1 MALASEFFVRGFEV
15 PRVLTD
21 EDVSDFRERLCDA
34 AERLFAE
41 HGADAVS
48 MRQLASELGV
58 SPMTP
63 YRYFKDKDDILA
75 AVRTSGFDR
84 FAEALEAALASSQD
98 TIERTRAVGEA
109 YVHFAFAHPAAYR
122 LMFDLSQPNEDAYPD
137 LTRAAER
144 ARRTMS
150 DYVDTLIAAGIVEGE
165 SQTVSH
171 IFWAATHGLVVL
183 KLAGKLDPALDFDTL
198 WQATFAALV
207 RGLRARTAP
216 RS

>member
-1 MALASEFFVRGFEV
+1 M

-48 MRQLASELGV
+48 MRQLANELGV

-98 TIERTRAVGEA
+98 TIERTRAVGDA
-109 YVHFAFAHPAAYR
+109 YVHFAFDHPAAYR
-122 LMFDLSQPNEDAYPD
+122 LMFDLSQPNEAAYPD
-137 LTRAAER
+137 LTRAAGR
-144 ARRTMS
+144 ARSTMT
-150 DYVDTLIAAGIVEGE
+150 DYVDALIAAGVVEGDAA
-165 SQTVSH
+165 TVSH
-171 IFWAATHGLVVL
+171 IFWAAIHGLVVL
-183 KLAGKLDPALDFDTL
+183 QLAGKLGPEMDFDTL
-198 WQATFAALV
+198 WAATFAALV
-207 RGLRARTAP
+207 RGLRARPA
-216 RS
+216 SKS

>member
-1 MALASEFFVRGFEV
+1 V
-15 PRVLTD
+15 PRVLTE
-21 EDVSDFRERLCDA
+21 EDVSDFRERLCEA

-63 YRYFKDKDDILA
+63 YRYFKDKNDILA

-84 FAEALEAALASSQD
+84 FAEALEKALASSPD
-98 TIERTRAVGEA
+98 PIERTRAVGDA
-109 YVHFAFAHPAAYR
+109 YVRFAFEHPAAYR
-122 LMFDLSQPNEDAYPD
+122 LMFDLSQPNEADYPD

-150 DYVDTLIAAGIVEGE
+150 DYVDTLITAGIVEGDT
-165 SQTVSH
+165 QTVAH

-183 KLAGKLDPALDFDTL
+183 QLAGKLAPDLDFNTL
-198 WQATFAALV
+198 WQATFEALV
-207 RGLRARTAP
+207 RGLRARRAP
-216 RS
+216 GS